1 MMSTVVART
10 LTATLLTVPA
20 LAVGMPAA
28 NAEFGDT
35 HVTGLGITKTI
46 DCQNAT
52 LFVNGANNRITAL
65 GSCWAVTVQG
75 SSNFVVAD
83 NIVNEVTVY
92 GWDQT
97 VLYKNGDP
105 VVWDRGRE
113 LGMTNHVDRLVA

>member
-10 LTATLLTVPA
+10 LTASLLAVPA
-20 LAVGMPAA
+20 LTVGAPAA
-28 NAEFGDT
+28 SAEHGDT
-35 HVTGLGITKTI
+35 HVTGLGVTQTI
-46 DCQNAT
+46 DCNDAT

-65 GSCWAVTVQG
+65 GTCLAVTVQG

-83 NIVNEVTVY
+83 NIVNDVTVY

-97 VLYKNGDP
+97 VLYKNGSP
-105 VVWDRGRE
+105 IVWDRGRE